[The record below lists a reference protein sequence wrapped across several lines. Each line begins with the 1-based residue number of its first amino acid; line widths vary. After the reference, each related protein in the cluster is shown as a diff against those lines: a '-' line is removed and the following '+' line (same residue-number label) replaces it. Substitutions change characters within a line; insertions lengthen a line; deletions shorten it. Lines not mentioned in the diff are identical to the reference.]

1 MVDKNKT
8 TNTVKCP
15 CCKRN
20 LPLNEIRLMVTKL
33 SREDKASLRGSL
45 SAQLRTRIGTEGGRK
60 PSKKVDDDGPP
71 KVKTKATKP
80 KGSE

>member
-1 MVDKNKT
+1 
-8 TNTVKCP
+8 
-15 CCKRN
+15 
-20 LPLNEIRLMVTKL
+20 MVTKL